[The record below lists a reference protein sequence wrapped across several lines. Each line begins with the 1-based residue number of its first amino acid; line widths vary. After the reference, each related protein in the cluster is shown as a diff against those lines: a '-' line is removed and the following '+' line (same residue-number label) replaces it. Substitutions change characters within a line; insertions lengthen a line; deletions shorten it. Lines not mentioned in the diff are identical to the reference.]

1 MDSLR
6 KFASFFVF
14 VFFALSLCIPSGYS
28 WGSGALALLA
38 IVTWKTWRKQLSLT
52 GGAAYL
58 VAIFLLMTF
67 IWGVSFDTENWWSH
81 NDYSLKYL
89 LATLALCGAVGL
101 GVAGMYAVWG
111 VAVGA
116 AGAAAIAAYQVLYL
130 HLDRANGFTNAIQFG
145 GIALFLGFASFVIA
159 IFFHR
164 EWRWWKTAVVTLCGI
179 LGLIASLLSETRG
192 AWLAIPLI
200 FLLMAWVLYRLH
212 GSKVLLK
219 EGGAVLALVIA
230 VIAFGHEKIESRALQ
245 AVQETQAY
253 FAHGVADTS
262 VGQRWDHWK
271 LAWEMGL
278 DSPWTGWGN
287 RGYQIE
293 KQKRVERGDAAVT
306 TGRYGHAHN
315 EILDMF
321 ARQGLVGLLAL
332 LAFYAVP
339 FWVFFRQM
347 RWNSRQASLQNCL
360 ASLGMMLPICYVAFG
375 FTQVFFSHNS
385 GHLFYIFA
393 IVSFYAASR
402 KVS

>member
-1 MDSLR
+1 M
-6 KFASFFVF
+6 
-14 VFFALSLCIPSGYS
+14 
-28 WGSGALALLA
+28 
-38 IVTWKTWRKQLSLT
+38 
-52 GGAAYL
+52 
-58 VAIFLLMTF
+58 
-67 IWGVSFDTENWWSH
+67 
-81 NDYSLKYL
+81 
-89 LATLALCGAVGL
+89 ALCGAVGL

-145 GIALFLGFASFVIA
+145 GIALFLGFACFVIA

-200 FLLMAWVLYRLH
+200 FLFDGMGAYWLH

-219 EGGAVLALVIA
+219 EGGAALALVIA

-262 VGQRWDHWK
+262 VGQRWDDWK

-287 RGYQIE
+287 RGYQP
-293 KQKRVERGDAAVT
+293 KTKARGARRCSSDLI
-306 TGRYGHAHN
+306 GRYGHAHN

-339 FWVFFRQM
+339 FCVFSANALNQGKRLYKIVWRRWV
-347 RWNSRQASLQNCL
+347 
-360 ASLGMMLPICYVAFG
+360 
-375 FTQVFFSHNS
+375 
-385 GHLFYIFA
+385 
-393 IVSFYAASR
+393 
-402 KVS
+402 